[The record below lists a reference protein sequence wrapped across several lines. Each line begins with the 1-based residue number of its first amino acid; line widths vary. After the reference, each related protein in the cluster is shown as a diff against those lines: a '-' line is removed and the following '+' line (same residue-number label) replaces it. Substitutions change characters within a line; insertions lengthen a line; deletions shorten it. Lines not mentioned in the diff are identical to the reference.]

1 MKFAQKNTPSTRRQL
16 TVASKSTRNPL
27 QDCKLDMLLKLKGG
41 NIVESNR
48 ISKQEMERDGELTRR
63 ERAQRRGQCGGA
75 RSWPRGPPTAA
86 GASPPPALTPPWSLP
101 SSSLRSPQLEVS
113 SSDGRAQE
121 EDETGEKREWE
132 EGFINSSSSAA
143 VGCSGYLRLSK
154 YILIIARGKKES
166 HVSICFNLCLS
177 LSLLSRLGVGF
188 GASSLSLTLDV
199 VFLPNLIPIRTRHLS
214 LSWLLCSVGFG
225 SRTSPSSSRST
236 RLIID
241 HLLASRAVNILV
253 SRFLYF

>member
-1 MKFAQKNTPSTRRQL
+1 MKFAQKNTPSTKRQL

-27 QDCKLDMLLKLKGG
+27 QDCKLVMLLKLKGG
-41 NIVESNR
+41 NMVESNR
-48 ISKQEMERDGELTRR
+48 INKQEMERDGELTRR

-75 RSWPRGPPTAA
+75 WSWPRGPPTAA
-86 GASPPPALTPPWSLP
+86 GASPPPAPTPPWSLP
-101 SSSLRSPQLEVS
+101 WSSLRSPQLEVS

-121 EDETGEKREWE
+121 KEEEHETGEKWGWE
-132 EGFINSSSSAA
+132 DGFINSSSSAA
-143 VGCSGYLRLSK
+143 VGCSGHLRLSK

-199 VFLPNLIPIRTRHLS
+199 VFLPNFFPIRTRHLS
-214 LSWLLCSVGFG
+214 LSWLLCSVGLR
-225 SRTSPSSSRST
+225 SRTSPSSSRSQG
-236 RLIID
+236 
-241 HLLASRAVNILV
+241 
-253 SRFLYF
+253 